1 MFFYDL
7 LLFLTQNIKPERLT
21 QRNSRQSSGSPLRG
35 CFVTMF
41 LGGNGANLIKLNQ
54 RRGADSVGRG
64 GTHSRAGL
72 PGELKKNF
80 KCQQTH
86 SK

>member
-7 LLFLTQNIKPERLT
+7 LLFSDPKHKTERLT
-21 QRNSRQSSGSPLRG
+21 QRNSWQSWDSPLRG

-54 RRGADSVGRG
+54 RRGTDTLGR
-64 GTHSRAGL
+64 GTHSCRGISEESQV
-72 PGELKKNF
+72 PH
-80 KCQQTH
+80 TH
-86 SK
+86 TGRLLF